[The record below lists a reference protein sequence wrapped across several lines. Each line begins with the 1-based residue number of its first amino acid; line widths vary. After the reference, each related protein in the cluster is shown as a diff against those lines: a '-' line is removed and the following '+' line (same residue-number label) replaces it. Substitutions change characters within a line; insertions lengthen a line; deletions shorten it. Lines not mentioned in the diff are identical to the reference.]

1 MPPTLRPMLMLFTL
15 TGGVNMEAL
24 LIVVGSLALGALL
37 ATLFVYPFLKVR
49 FDAQL
54 ADSVRQSREQTKE
67 ETLKRSSVTIKGQ
80 LGERF
85 APFVPGFGYEPAEAR
100 FLGSP
105 VDYVVFDGLTE
116 GEIRAIAFVEGKTG
130 GATLSPYQRQG
141 YERIKAGRVGWGE

>member
-1 MPPTLRPMLMLFTL
+1 
-15 TGGVNMEAL
+15 MEAL

-85 APFVPGFGYEPAEAR
+85 APFVPGFGYEPADAR
-100 FLGSP
+100 FLGNP
-105 VDYVVFDGLTE
+105 VDYIVFDGLTE
-116 GEIRAIAFVEGKTG
+116 GQVRAIAFVEVKTG
-130 GATLSPYQRQG
+130 GATLSPYQRQV
-141 YERIKAGRVGWGE
+141 YEAIKAGRVEWRQLQLSD